1 MEKRYK
7 KLAGWQGVNRAI
19 SKRDSEIHLNTLI
32 NMDSNIVEGMLI
44 SRKGSEIKQSSGATP
59 NIDKFIQFRDE
70 QWQKDVLLVY
80 DKDATAADRKIYVYT
95 RTINTDN
102 SFAPHTTASYSY
114 GSLRFGDRISFLVHR
129 NGARIGTGTAAAN
142 KAMFA
147 GYINREVGS
156 DHDAMFN
163 DAISFS
169 DFFLLKQQWV
179 QQTSL
184 VDHCAQIIY
193 DSTRDKYYLLT
204 TLGLE
209 IRDSDF
215 YVERILS
222 DVTASPVGISAAVDH
237 YVGGLALST
246 DYLYAIGK
254 IPDSNDTKL
263 IRYDLTNDLN
273 ILTSVT
279 FDWSG
284 SGERGHCVTTNGTNV
299 YITWFD
305 GTDGHIREYGMDLTG
320 AANRA
325 TSAGN
330 GFLLGITY
338 DSTYVYACDRTN
350 GTIIRMLIAS
360 PYTASTYTLAG
371 LLDIEHYNGNLYMIS
386 TTVTYELA
394 AGDFGTPASHTAKY
408 TDTDQTNESISFL
421 SAIPWLGQRGRLIN
435 FDGVTNFNETGYV
448 PTKVSLATD
457 TAQPLST
464 SPTDYKGRTYF
475 YAFSIIDIYG
485 QESHLHQGGS
495 YSFNGAS
502 GGSPGAKLTI
512 MVNIDSENFAEMT
525 APSTD
530 PDEELSVWNEFRR
543 MKKIR
548 VYRAYNDEGNQPE
561 PTTSYRFLSDIDI
574 NDPDWSEV
582 AANVL
587 YRITIED
594 KTTEANMSTVT
605 YEESSGLPET
615 FKPYYTNWQYG
626 IKFEDRYYYGNVL
639 ASEGNA
645 HEIIETPINSP
656 DAAYE
661 HDQNVDYFYTD
672 DGDEIKGFAQVWNR
686 LLVFKGNNT
695 AIYNGLTKETTHNIG
710 TSAPD
715 SILIHNN
722 VAYFIYGTG
731 IYAMT
736 PSGFERISEPV
747 DELLAA
753 ESSLTGVSAVHFKQ
767 KQKLWFM
774 VPNSK
779 SYCFNY
785 NKNTFDVYDITT
797 GSRVPVFIGRGLD
810 DTIFTTDS
818 YDNMIR
824 KENVGYVDGLAGNP
838 IQIKMITNDIA
849 LGDGYLDTTLTRL
862 FLTASS
868 TDTLPVIVYW
878 RNRNGVNNTTK
889 TFAASSALATLK
901 FYLSSVWGQY
911 VRFDITKNITAE
923 VRIDSIGFEF
933 IADAGS
939 ILQDAS

>member
-1 MEKRYK
+1 MSTK
-7 KLAGWQGVNRAI
+7 KHQILRNFRGVNRSV
-19 SKRDSEIHLNTLI
+19 SKRDSAEFLQTCVNF
-32 NMDSNIVEGMLI
+32 DSNLIDGMLV

-114 GSLRFGDRISFLVHR
+114 GSLRLGDRISFLVHR

-179 QQTSL
+179 QQSSL
-184 VDHCAQIIY
+184 MAHGTEMIY
-193 DSTRDKYYLLT
+193 DSSRGKYYVLT
-204 TLGLE
+204 KRGLE
-209 IRDSDF
+209 IKDTDF
-215 YVERILS
+215 YTERILT
-222 DVTASPVGISAAVDH
+222 DVCSYTRTISGTRYVMGGIALTGNSLYVVGRDTTDTD
-237 YVGGLALST
+237 ALF
-246 DYLYAIGK
+246 
-254 IPDSNDTKL
+254 DTKL
-263 IRYDLTNDLN
+263 ILCDILNDYE
-273 ILTSVT
+273 ISASDT
-279 FDWSG
+279 FDGSSG
-284 SGERGHCVTTNGTNV
+284 NAALKVTTNGTLV
-299 YITWFD
+299 YVTHTN
-305 GTDGHIREYGMDLTG
+305 GTDSYIEEYAL
-320 AANRA
+320 NLSSNA
-325 TSAGN
+325 TRYTSSSN
-330 GFLLGITY
+330 VNIVGITY
-338 DSTYVYACDRTN
+338 DSTHIYACNASTGDLIQMLIAAPYTAATFATGVTPLYIAHYSGN
-350 GTIIRMLIAS
+350 LYWTSGTII
-360 PYTASTYTLAG
+360 YVTATATFNAK
-371 LLDIEHYNGNLYMIS
+371 
-386 TTVTYELA
+386 TT
-394 AGDFGTPASHTAKY
+394 KY
-408 TDTDQTNESISFL
+408 TDANQKNSGISFVG
-421 SAIPWLGQRGRLIN
+421 AIPYLTQEHRTIN
-435 FDGVTNFNETGYV
+435 FDGVTNFNEAGYT
-448 PTKVSLATD
+448 PTKISLTATTETTEND
-457 TAQPLST
+457 
-464 SPTDYKGRTYF
+464 TYF
-475 YAFSIIDIYG
+475 YAVSIIDIYG
-485 QESHLHQGGS
+485 QESHLIRG
-495 YSFNGAS
+495 FARANKAET
-502 GGSPGAKLTI
+502 LTLY
-512 MVNIDSENFAEMT
+512 VNIDSENFAEMT
-525 APSTD
+525 SPSTD

-543 MKKIR
+543 IKKIR
-548 VYRAYNDEGNQPE
+548 IYRAFNEDENQAE
-561 PTTSYRFLSDIDI
+561 PTTTYNFLREIDI
-574 NDPDWSEV
+574 NDAKWVEVSANALYKFVINDEV
-582 AANVL
+582 AQTD
-587 YRITIED
+587 I
-594 KTTEANMSTVT
+594 SSVT
-605 YEESSGLPET
+605 YEESSGLPED

-639 ASEGNA
+639 TSEGNA

-686 LLVFKGNNT
+686 LLVMKGNNT

-838 IQIKMITNDIA
+838 IQIKLITNDIA
-849 LGDGYLDTTLTRL
+849 LGDDYLDTTLTRL

-878 RNRNGVNNTTK
+878 RNRNGVNNVTK

-923 VRIDSIGFEF
+923 VRIDSIGFEY